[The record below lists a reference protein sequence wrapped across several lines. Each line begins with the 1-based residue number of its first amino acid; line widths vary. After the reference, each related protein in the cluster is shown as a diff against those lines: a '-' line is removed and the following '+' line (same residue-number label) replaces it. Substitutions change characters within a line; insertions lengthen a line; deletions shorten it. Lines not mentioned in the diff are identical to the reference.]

1 MSIDAKLSAASPA
14 PVNDVAGLVNRL
26 ASEVRAKP
34 PRFPPLVT
42 PEGQEIILDVEVE
55 GFRCILL
62 RLQPL
67 GHADDPT
74 LSPREHEIARMV
86 AKGYANKTIAT
97 VLDISSWTV
106 GTYLRRIFAK
116 LGVSTRAAMVA
127 RLLEQGT
134 LNRTGQSDALDRAT
148 PIARPQTRR
157 L

>member
-1 MSIDAKLSAASPA
+1 VNIDAKLRAALPA
-14 PVNDVAGLVNRL
+14 PEKDVADLVTRL
-26 ASEVRAKP
+26 AAEVRVKP
-34 PRFPPLVT
+34 PRFPMLIT
-42 PEGQEIILDVEVE
+42 PEGQEVVLDVEVE

-67 GHADDPT
+67 GHGDDPT

-127 RLLEQGT
+127 RLLEQGP
-134 LNRTGQSDALDRAT
+134 LNRTVQHETLDRAT
-148 PIARPQTRR
+148 PIERPQTRR
-157 L
+157 P